1 MAYGNFV
8 LDKGYNAAA
17 ALTKFR
23 AVKYSAA
30 ETVTPVTAIADQIA
44 GFVQFSVSASEI
56 TRGKGA
62 VVRTEGITEAEASA
76 AIPVG
81 SLCELVNDGRVR
93 VATASSGARVVGKC
107 VGHAATNA
115 GDRIALK
122 VETFGTLVGTTF

>member
-44 GFVQFSVSASEI
+44 GFEQFGVASTEI

-62 VVRTEGITEAEASA
+62 TVRVDGITEAEASA

-81 SLCELVNDGRVR
+81 SLCELVADGRVR
-93 VATASSGARVVGKC
+93 VATASSGARIVGRC
-107 VGHAATNA
+107 VGHAAANA

-122 VETFGTLVGTTF
+122 ITINGGLVGATF